1 LSVKT
6 NTILYNLIK
15 NHTKNTFGSL
25 PSYQQF
31 CAGLESNLVYLS
43 LINYV
48 ITEINKQ
55 KNNDFFIIDS
65 TSLPICR
72 NSYRSRSKLGKNIA
86 TSGKNINGWYF
97 GFKLRLVI
105 TNDMDIISFKFT
117 GGSTSGIA
125 ALDTS
130 FVKNITGYLIGDKG
144 YLGKKKAQELRK
156 NGIKLI
162 TKPRKNMKQIP
173 TSKNILK
180 MLCRR
185 QVVETSFSLL
195 KSKFSLI
202 FQHARSL
209 NSFFSQALSAIF
221 SYHLHRKSPEYYLEN
236 NIFSLGVIS

>member
-125 ALDTS
+125 ALDTN

-173 TSKNILK
+173 TKKYFKNV
-180 MLCRR
+180 MSSSSCRNFI
-185 QVVETSFSLL
+185 QSI
-195 KSKFSLI
+195 KIK
-202 FQHARSL
+202 
-209 NSFFSQALSAIF
+209 IF
-221 SYHLHRKSPEYYLEN
+221 SYFSTCT
-236 NIFSLGVIS
+236 IFKQFFLSSLIRNFFLSFT